1 MSQPFRFKQFSIAHD
16 KCAMKVN
23 TDGVLLGAWTQVAD
37 ARHILDIGTGT
48 GVIAL
53 MLAQRTGEAKITA
66 IDIDQDAYEQ
76 ARDNALASPWVDRV
90 SVLHTSLQDMTD
102 AALFDLIVTNPP
114 YFINDYISDDMQ
126 RNVARHSGTLSYAEL
141 LAGIDRL
148 LTAGGRAC
156 VILPSFNVE
165 ALLLMAA
172 EKGLY
177 LVKRTDVIAVSGR
190 DPYVSMIAL
199 SRNHTPAQRDTLTI
213 QNESGAY
220 TDEYRHLT
228 RDFYLKF

>member
-1 MSQPFRFKQFSIAHD
+1 
-16 KCAMKVN
+16 MKVN
-23 TDGVLLGAWTQVAD
+23 TDGVLLGAWTRVAG
-37 ARHILDIGTGT
+37 ARHVLDIGTGT

-53 MLAQRTGEAKITA
+53 MLAQRNHGAKITA

-76 ARDNALASPWVDRV
+76 ARENALASPWADRV
-90 SVLHTSLQDMTD
+90 SVLHTSLQDMAD
-102 AALFDLIVTNPP
+102 KAGFDLIVSNPP
-114 YFINDYISDDMQ
+114 YFINDYISDDAQ

-148 LTAGGRAC
+148 LTAEGRAY
-156 VILPSFNVE
+156 VILPFFNVE
-165 ALLLMAA
+165 ALLLLAA

-177 LVKRTDVIAVSGR
+177 LIKRTDVIAVSGR

-199 SRNHTPAQRDTLTI
+199 SHHRTPAQRDALTI

-220 TDEYRHLT
+220 TEEYRQLT
-228 RDFYLKF
+228 QDFYLKF